1 MVNPAAPPAPL
12 ADPGNWDGR
21 TYVWPVRVYYHH
33 TDAGGVVYH
42 ATYLDFMEAARTEL
56 LHALGLDLVELVERD
71 SVMFMVYG
79 LALDYHRP
87 ARLNDALRV
96 TAAVAA
102 AGRVRLD
109 FEQQVL
115 RGEER
120 LVSAT
125 VRAACVHP
133 RTFRPVAL
141 PDALRRKLSRQEQ

>member
-1 MVNPAAPPAPL
+1 MANPLPGSAALEDARH
-12 ADPGNWDGR
+12 WDGR

-96 TAAVAA
+96 TAAIATS
-102 AGRVRLD
+102 GRVRLD

-133 RTFRPVAL
+133 RTFKPVAL
-141 PDALRRKLSRQEQ
+141 PEALRRKLSSQEQ